1 MVQSITKTGALCC
14 VAAGPHGS
22 KPGTELGV
30 GDNSTDRGQP
40 HWRTNSSFSPPPSRI
55 WDCRLQSDVLPR
67 GYGTNRLSFSSN
79 RKRRRSRLGS
89 DRITSH
95 HHSVSDGVLSYNDSP
110 PNSAQASRRWTSPI
124 QKFKV
129 GEMAGPSV
137 GGSRSEASPYPPC
150 TERYIPVKAAAA
162 SPSFGSPSSFSEFD
176 TWEST
181 RQQPYF
187 LPGRHSRR
195 SHLSK
200 AVYPMLFHNPVSDFE
215 TFDDAQASSLGRSTP
230 GEDRISPSYWH
241 EDGLYRE
248 DKFYRALAELRKLEA
263 SPDLNTS
270 SRRDG
275 FRWSNASSYDLG
287 FDGERCVITDNTDRE
302 ETASPHGRGVDQ
314 KCGICGKL
322 LQQKSP
328 WSSHRILRGNDMPI
342 AGVLPCSH
350 VFHAD
355 CLEHMTP
362 KTQIH
367 DPPCPLCLKYLGPTS
382 ESPFVKES
390 LQMALRSLRRSRGVV
405 IDEDLLDQNDK
416 ASAHT
421 KDRLKR
427 KWPWV
432 VQRWNIGGSSL
443 GNQLKRHL
451 LFKGSSSK
459 DLCHKRV
466 SDKASS
472 SSSKLPVVDHVFS
485 SSPVSSS

>member
-1 MVQSITKTGALCC
+1 
-14 VAAGPHGS
+14 
-22 KPGTELGV
+22 
-30 GDNSTDRGQP
+30 
-40 HWRTNSSFSPPPSRI
+40 
-55 WDCRLQSDVLPR
+55 
-67 GYGTNRLSFSSN
+67 
-79 RKRRRSRLGS
+79 
-89 DRITSH
+89 
-95 HHSVSDGVLSYNDSP
+95 
-110 PNSAQASRRWTSPI
+110 
-124 QKFKV
+124 
-129 GEMAGPSV
+129 MAGPSV
-137 GGSRSEASPYPPC
+137 RGSRSETSPYPPC
-150 TERYIPVKAAAA
+150 AERYLAVKAAAA

-195 SHLSK
+195 SHVSK

-215 TFDDAQASSLGRSTP
+215 TFDDAKASSLGRLTP

-241 EDGLYRE
+241 EDGLSRE

-270 SRRDG
+270 SRREG

-287 FDGERCVITDNTDRE
+287 FDVERCAIAENTDRE
-302 ETASPHGRGVDQ
+302 EITSPYGPGMDQ

-405 IDEDLLDQNDK
+405 IDEGPLDQNDK

-427 KWPWV
+427 SGLGLFSVGILV
-432 VQRWNIGGSSL
+432 VLLLGIG
-443 GNQLKRHL
+443 
-451 LFKGSSSK
+451 
-459 DLCHKRV
+459 
-466 SDKASS
+466 
-472 SSSKLPVVDHVFS
+472 
-485 SSPVSSS
+485 

>member
-1 MVQSITKTGALCC
+1 MDQNQAQNWGLAITPRIEVNHIGGQILASHLLRQGYGIVDCNQMCYLEVMELTGYHFPRTARDAEAGWVVIGLRAITIRCLMVYFLIMIALQI
-14 VAAGPHGS
+14 VLRHLGGGPHHYKNS
-22 KPGTELGV
+22 KWARWLV
-30 GDNSTDRGQP
+30 
-40 HWRTNSSFSPPPSRI
+40 
-55 WDCRLQSDVLPR
+55 LQLEDQGLKH
-67 GYGTNRLSFSSN
+67 LHF
-79 RKRRRSRLGS
+79 RRAL
-89 DRITSH
+89 
-95 HHSVSDGVLSYNDSP
+95 
-110 PNSAQASRRWTSPI
+110 
-124 QKFKV
+124 
-129 GEMAGPSV
+129 
-137 GGSRSEASPYPPC
+137 
-150 TERYIPVKAAAA
+150 RYLPVKAAAA

-248 DKFYRALAELRKLEA
+248 DKFYRALAELQKLEA

-421 KDRLKR
+421 KDRLKK